1 MTQHILTI
9 SNYLTNP
16 IEAIFDSLKNWN
28 RAYKEHKAYLQ
39 TVKELSALT
48 NHELNDIGISRS
60 DIHAIARGDETLIRS
75 INPNLKGWV

>member
-1 MTQHILTI
+1 MTQHILTL
-9 SNYLTNP
+9 SNYLTSP

-28 RAYKEHKAYLQ
+28 RAYKEHRAYLQ

-48 NHELNDIGISRS
+48 NSELNDIGISRG
-60 DIHAIARGDETLIRS
+60 DIRAIARGDETLIRS